1 MKKLKETLTKVN
13 KIDTFSPYFF
23 LPFIL
28 VLYFFTSLFDFHR
41 FDLFNVRVSIW
52 PAVILALVCYYIGV
66 YIIDKLQWTI
76 PSFGLSGLG
85 KYVIHFIVVLL
96 LIGLASYLMM
106 IFGGGLGISDES
118 NRRNLDPK
126 LNFFS
131 QLLWFGVLLLLSYKM
146 ILEKNMTWKKAL
158 VYGSIFAAVMFLFLL
173 MGYRTPLIIML
184 FTGIIIFH
192 YVVKRVKLTW
202 FLTALF
208 VIGVAFTM
216 FGFMRVVT
224 EDTTNEFNNRDQPDV
239 ELSVEEEEKLMTVEQ
254 KVNLTPKWM
263 RALNGEMVTGHI
275 VLSKIIEYT
284 QEEGYLHGEI
294 HKGIFN
300 TVLPGEQISPRMKVT
315 EVVNSLSVE
324 EGKYITRPTRTTTPT
339 FIGQLFLDGG
349 YLLVGIGFLLYGVL
363 ISLIYNK
370 VKQSGIRSFH
380 SVAYA
385 FVITLFTVSMHTGL
399 LDLIF
404 ILMLGFVILASSV
417 MKTEQKY
424 RY

>member
-1 MKKLKETLTKVN
+1 MNKLKHVLTKVN

-28 VLYFFTSLFDFHR
+28 VLYFFLSLFDFHR
-41 FDLFNVRVSIW
+41 FDLFNVRESIW
-52 PAVILALVCYYIGV
+52 PAVILAVVCYYIGV

-76 PSFGLSGLG
+76 PSFGLSFFG
-85 KYVIHFIVVLL
+85 KYVVHFVVLL
-96 LIGLASYLMM
+96 TLIGLASYLMM

-118 NRRNLDPK
+118 TRRNLDPK

-131 QLLWFGVLLLLSYKM
+131 QLLWFGILLLISYKM
-146 ILEKNMTWKKAL
+146 ILEKKMTWKKAL
-158 VYGSIFAAVMFLFLL
+158 VYGSIFAVVMFLFLL

-202 FLTALF
+202 FLSALV

-224 EDTTNEFNNRDQPDV
+224 EDTTDEFNNRDQPDV

-284 QEEGYLHGEI
+284 KEEGYLNGEI
-294 HKGIFN
+294 HRGIFN

-349 YLLVGIGFLLYGVL
+349 YLLVAVGFLLYGVL

-370 VKQSGIRSFH
+370 VKQGGIRSFH

-404 ILMLGFVILASSV
+404 ILMLGFVIVASSV
-417 MKTEQKY
+417 IKTEQKV

>member
-1 MKKLKETLTKVN
+1 MDKLKQVFTKVN

-28 VLYFFTSLFDFHR
+28 VLYFFISLFDFHR

-52 PAVILALVCYYIGV
+52 PVVILALVCYYIGV
-66 YIIDKLQWTI
+66 YMIDKLQWTI
-76 PSFGLSGLG
+76 PSFGLSFFG
-85 KYVIHFIVVLL
+85 KYVIHFVVLL
-96 LIGLASYLMM
+96 TLLGLGSYLMM

-131 QLLWFGVLLLLSYKM
+131 QLLWFGILLLLSYKM
-146 ILEKNMTWKKAL
+146 ILEKKMTWKKAL
-158 VYGSIFAAVMFLFLL
+158 VYGSIFAVVMFLFLL

-202 FLTALF
+202 FLSALL
-208 VIGVAFTM
+208 VIGVTFTM

-224 EDTTNEFNNRDQPDV
+224 EDTTNKFNDRSQPDV
-239 ELSVEEEEKLMTVEQ
+239 VLTVEEEKKLLSVEQ
-254 KVNLTPKWM
+254 QVNLTPKWM

-275 VLSKIIEYT
+275 VLSKIMEYT
-284 QEEGYLHGEI
+284 KEEGYLHGEM
-294 HKGIFN
+294 HRGIF
-300 TVLPGEQISPRMKVT
+300 TTILPGEQISPRMKVT

-349 YLLVGIGFLLYGVL
+349 YLLVAIGFLLYGVL

-370 VKQSGIRSFH
+370 VKQAGIRSFH

-417 MKTEQKY
+417 IKTENKV